1 MDDPEAP
8 NATLESVSNFAQT
21 QGINYDIAL
30 GDTTV
35 SSQLAGKM
43 ALPTTLFL
51 DRDGRVRYIATGY
64 HDYAKVEAIT
74 KVLLNE
80 SQPISSSQ
88 RVSGQNF

>member
-1 MDDPEAP
+1 ME
-8 NATLESVSNFAQT
+8 TVSNFAQA

-30 GDTTV
+30 GDVSV

-80 SQPISSSQ
+80 SQPISSSGQ
-88 RVSGQNF
+88 LPGQNY

>member
-1 MDDPEAP
+1 MCIRDRQ
-8 NATLESVSNFAQT
+8 TVSNFSQA

-30 GDTTV
+30 GDTSI

-74 KVLLNE
+74 KVLLSE
-80 SQPISSSQ
+80 SQLISSSE
-88 RVSGQNF
+88 RLPGQNY